1 MRFFDLIRMSS
12 SNLWRRK
19 LRTFLTVLGVVIGT
33 ASIIVMVS
41 IGIGQN
47 RSLMA
52 MIEES
57 GSLTSVEVYNSGG
70 GMVYYS
76 DGSMSSSDENLMLND
91 SMIETFLQIPHVT
104 SVSKQLRYSVIM
116 KQGPYANEYV
126 SLYGVDRDI
135 LEKIPLGE
143 GRLPDKDAD
152 SLEFVVG
159 NNIITEFMNEKTQ
172 ESYWQTGKIPDV
184 DFMGQPVF
192 TIFDR
197 NAYYQSQNGE
207 GPAPKKYLL
216 QASGLVEG
224 DVNDWNRYSYGMYCD
239 VNALTDTLRKTFR
252 NKVIPGQPAQKNG
265 KPYAEIC
272 YDQVNVNVDK
282 MDNVEAV
289 LKEIQE
295 IGFQAYSD
303 AEYMESMQ
311 KQSQTTQLVLGGI
324 GAVSLFVAAIG
335 IANTMMMSIYERTKE
350 IGILK
355 VLGCAMGNIRTLFLM
370 EAAFIGF
377 FGGMLGIGI
386 SYGISAVINKIAG
399 NMYGNAYMYGSN
411 AQSSISYIPP
421 WLALAALGFAVL
433 IGIISGFLPALRAMK
448 LSPLAAIRNE

>member
-104 SVSKQLRYSVIM
+104 SVSRQLRYGVIM

-143 GRLPDKDAD
+143 GKLPNKDAD

-172 ESYWQTGKIPDV
+172 QSYWQTGEIPDV

-197 NAYYQSQNGE
+197 SAYYQFQSGE
-207 GPAPKKYLL
+207 GQAPKKYLL

-224 DVNDWNRYSYGMYCD
+224 GVNDWNRYSYGMYCD
-239 VNALTDTLRKTFR
+239 VDALTNTLKKTFR
-252 NKVIPGQPAQKNG
+252 NKVIPGQPTQKNG

-303 AEYMESMQ
+303 AEYMETMQ
-311 KQSQTTQLVLGGI
+311 KESQTTQLVLGGI

-386 SYGISAVINKIAG
+386 SYGISAMINKVAG
-399 NMYGNAYMYGSN
+399 NMYGNMYGSTQTN
-411 AQSSISYIPP
+411 ISYIPP
-421 WLALAALGFAVL
+421 WLAFAALGFAVL

>member
-104 SVSKQLRYSVIM
+104 SVSRQLRYAVIM
-116 KQGPYANEYV
+116 RQGPYINEYV

-159 NNIITEFMNEKTQ
+159 NNVITEFTNEKTQ
-172 ESYWQTGKIPDV
+172 QSYWQTGEIPDV
-184 DFMGQPVF
+184 DFLGQPVF

-197 NAYYQSQNGE
+197 NAYYQFQSGE
-207 GPAPKKYLL
+207 GQAPKKYLL

-265 KPYAEIC
+265 KPYADIC
-272 YDQVNVNVDK
+272 YDRVSVNVDK

-386 SYGISAVINKIAG
+386 SYGISAVINKVAG
-399 NMYGNAYMYGSN
+399 NMYGDAYMYGSN

>member
-1 MRFFDLIRMSS
+1 M
-12 SNLWRRK
+12 
-19 LRTFLTVLGVVIGT
+19 
-33 ASIIVMVS
+33 
-41 IGIGQN
+41 
-47 RSLMA
+47 
-52 MIEES
+52 
-57 GSLTSVEVYNSGG
+57 
-70 GMVYYS
+70 
-76 DGSMSSSDENLMLND
+76 
-91 SMIETFLQIPHVT
+91 
-104 SVSKQLRYSVIM
+104 
-116 KQGPYANEYV
+116 
-126 SLYGVDRDI
+126 
-135 LEKIPLGE
+135 
-143 GRLPDKDAD
+143 
-152 SLEFVVG
+152 VG
-159 NNIITEFMNEKTQ
+159 NNVITEFTNEKTQ
-172 ESYWQTGKIPDV
+172 QSYWQTGEIPDV
-184 DFMGQPVF
+184 DFLGQPVF

-197 NAYYQSQNGE
+197 NAYYQFQSGE
-207 GPAPKKYLL
+207 GQAPKKYLL

-224 DVNDWNRYSYGMYCD
+224 GVNDWNNYSYYMYCD
-239 VNALTDTLRKTFR
+239 VDALINTLKKTFR

-265 KPYAEIC
+265 KPYADIC
-272 YDQVNVNVDK
+272 YDRVSVNVDK

-386 SYGISAVINKIAG
+386 SYGISAVINKVAG
-399 NMYGNAYMYGSN
+399 NMYGDAYMYGSN

>member
-104 SVSKQLRYSVIM
+104 SVSRQLRYAVIM
-116 KQGPYANEYV
+116 RQGPYINEYV

-159 NNIITEFMNEKTQ
+159 NNVITEFTNEKTQ
-172 ESYWQTGKIPDV
+172 QSYWQTGEIPDV
-184 DFMGQPVF
+184 DFLGQPVF

-197 NAYYQSQNGE
+197 NAYYQFQSGE
-207 GPAPKKYLL
+207 GQAPKKYLL

-224 DVNDWNRYSYGMYCD
+224 GVNDWNNYSYYMYCD
-239 VNALTDTLRKTFR
+239 VDALINTLKKTFR

-265 KPYAEIC
+265 KPYADIC
-272 YDQVNVNVDK
+272 YDRVSVNVDK

-355 VLGCAMGNIRTLFLM
+355 VLGCDLTDIHRTFLM
-370 EAAFIGF
+370 EAGFIGLV
-377 FGGMLGIGI
+377 GGCIGLLL
-386 SYGISAVINKIAG
+386 SYGVSAIINIAAKSS
-399 NMYGNAYMYGSN
+399 AYQG
-411 AQSSISYIPP
+411 ISYIPF
-421 WLALAALGFAVL
+421 WLASLAIVFSVVMGMVAGGVP
-433 IGIISGFLPALRAMK
+433 GISRDAFKPAC
-448 LSPLAAIRNE
+448 SAAE

>member
-143 GRLPDKDAD
+143 GRLPDRR
-152 SLEFVVG
+152 
-159 NNIITEFMNEKTQ
+159 
-172 ESYWQTGKIPDV
+172 P
-184 DFMGQPVF
+184 
-192 TIFDR
+192 
-197 NAYYQSQNGE
+197 
-207 GPAPKKYLL
+207 
-216 QASGLVEG
+216 
-224 DVNDWNRYSYGMYCD
+224 
-239 VNALTDTLRKTFR
+239 
-252 NKVIPGQPAQKNG
+252 
-265 KPYAEIC
+265 
-272 YDQVNVNVDK
+272 
-282 MDNVEAV
+282 
-289 LKEIQE
+289 
-295 IGFQAYSD
+295 
-303 AEYMESMQ
+303 
-311 KQSQTTQLVLGGI
+311 VLGH
-324 GAVSLFVAAIG
+324 
-335 IANTMMMSIYERTKE
+335 
-350 IGILK
+350 
-355 VLGCAMGNIRTLFLM
+355 
-370 EAAFIGF
+370 
-377 FGGMLGIGI
+377 GGPVM
-386 SYGISAVINKIAG
+386 ND
-399 NMYGNAYMYGSN
+399 
-411 AQSSISYIPP
+411 
-421 WLALAALGFAVL
+421 
-433 IGIISGFLPALRAMK
+433 
-448 LSPLAAIRNE
+448 

>member
-104 SVSKQLRYSVIM
+104 SVSRQLRYAVIM
-116 KQGPYANEYV
+116 RQGPYINEYV

-159 NNIITEFMNEKTQ
+159 NNVITEFTNEKTQ
-172 ESYWQTGKIPDV
+172 QSYWQTGEIPDV
-184 DFMGQPVF
+184 DFLGQPVF

-197 NAYYQSQNGE
+197 NAYYQFQSGE
-207 GPAPKKYLL
+207 GQAPKKYLL

-224 DVNDWNRYSYGMYCD
+224 GVNDWNNYSYYMYCD
-239 VNALTDTLRKTFR
+239 VDALINTLKKTFR
-252 NKVIPGQPAQKNG
+252 NKVIPGQPAQK
-265 KPYAEIC
+265 KW
-272 YDQVNVNVDK
+272 K
-282 MDNVEAV
+282 
-289 LKEIQE
+289 
-295 IGFQAYSD
+295 
-303 AEYMESMQ
+303 
-311 KQSQTTQLVLGGI
+311 
-324 GAVSLFVAAIG
+324 
-335 IANTMMMSIYERTKE
+335 
-350 IGILK
+350 
-355 VLGCAMGNIRTLFLM
+355 TLCRYL
-370 EAAFIGF
+370 
-377 FGGMLGIGI
+377 L
-386 SYGISAVINKIAG
+386 
-399 NMYGNAYMYGSN
+399 
-411 AQSSISYIPP
+411 
-421 WLALAALGFAVL
+421 
-433 IGIISGFLPALRAMK
+433 
-448 LSPLAAIRNE
+448 